1 MDVEEEEDA
10 NSCLNHH
17 YPVDDAAQ
25 GAWYVS
31 CVEQAY
37 FVEESVK
44 EADVGLRHHV
54 VIGMQYIHILSVYS
68 TEQLCSAYCY

>member
-25 GAWYVS
+25 RARHVC
-31 CVEQAY
+31 CVEQAH
-37 FVEESVK
+37 FVEEAVK

-54 VIGMQYIHILSVYS
+54 VIGMQNIHLLS
-68 TEQLCSAYCY
+68 E